1 MAELF
6 GFTIQRTSGSTGGE
20 KTFSIPSPDDGTIDV
35 AGGGFFGQILDTDG
49 RERSDL
55 DLIKRYR
62 DIAQQAECDTAIED
76 IVNEGIVSNQ
86 NDQAIEISLDRL
98 HYPDKIKRKIRTE
111 FDEILRLLNFEQK
124 GHDIFRRWYVDGR
137 IFYHK
142 VIDTKNPRKGITELR
157 WIDPTKIKKVR
168 EVQKK
173 VDSKHGGIEVA
184 EKIDEY
190 FLYNEKGLSSPG
202 GVGTNQGLKIAKDAI
217 SYVPSGLIDGNSGQ
231 VLSYLHK
238 AIKPVNQ
245 LRMIEDALVIY
256 RISRAPER
264 RIFYID
270 VGNLPKIKAEQY
282 LKDVMNRYRN
292 KLVYDA
298 NTGEIRDDRNHMS
311 MLEDFWLPRR
321 EGGRGTE
328 ISTLPGGANLGE
340 IDDIQYFRTKLYRS
354 LNVPISRLEAESGFS
369 LGRSSE
375 ITRDELKFTKFV
387 QRIRKKFSPMFTDML
402 KTQLLLKGIIA
413 VEDWPEIQEHLQYD
427 YLADGHFAELKD
439 AELLENRL
447 NQLQT
452 VESYIGTFFS
462 KEYVLRKVLHMTD
475 SEIQEMRD
483 QIKKESKTDPMD
495 GGIIL
500 PPGGDGIQRIPTG
513 PDGIATDP
521 RMPADDRAKMAA
533 TGTDPDAP
541 PAPAPGAPPPQSAEY
556 DPEDADPAFI
566 VKKRKK

>member
-86 NDQAIEISLDRL
+86 NDQAIEVSLDRL
-98 HYPDKIKRKIRTE
+98 HYPDKIKRKIRAE
-111 FDEILRLLNFEQK
+111 FNEILRLLNFEQK

-137 IFYHK
+137 LFYHK
-142 VIDTKNPRKGITELR
+142 IIDTKNPRKGITELR

-168 EVQKK
+168 EVQTKI
-173 VDSKHGGIEVA
+173 DPKHQGIEVA
-184 EKIDEY
+184 DQIDEY
-190 FLYNEKGLSSPG
+190 FIYNEKGLSGPG
-202 GVGTNQGLKIAKDAI
+202 GVGSNLGLKIAKD
-217 SYVPSGLIDGNSGQ
+217 SVTYVPSGLIDGNSGA
-231 VLSYLHK
+231 VRSYLHK

-387 QRIRKKFSPMFTDML
+387 QRIRKKFSPMFTDIL

-413 VEDWPEIQEHLQYD
+413 PEDWPEIQEHLQYD

-452 VESYIGTFFS
+452 VEAYIGTFFS
-462 KEYVLRKVLHMTD
+462 KEYVLKKVLRMTD
-475 SEIQEMRD
+475 TEIQEIRD
-483 QIKKESKTDPMD
+483 QIKKETETDPMD

-513 PDGIATDP
+513 PDGIPIDP
-521 RMPADDRAKMAA
+521 EMSADDRAKMAA

-541 PAPAPGAPPPQSAEY
+541 PAPAPGAPPPQAAEY